1 MIVVMRKL
9 RTGWSHVAGR
19 AVAGNVCWLVMGLLI
34 SGLTLASTPAQSQ
47 DARREPG
54 LQGDGIGIYVN
65 GQLACWLGLDAGR
78 RRGSVS
84 FHLTSDGRSCSIGS
98 LPRRTPRSQVAF
110 RVSPRTAKC
119 FVFDGRQYCE

>member
-1 MIVVMRKL
+1 MITVMRTP
-9 RTGWSHVAGR
+9 TGPSHAARR
-19 AVAGNVCWLVMGLLI
+19 AITSLCWLVLGLMLV
-34 SGLTLASTPAQSQ
+34 SAPAQCQ
-47 DARREPG
+47 EARRGPE

-84 FHLTSDGRSCSIGS
+84 FSLTGDGRSCSIGS
-98 LPRRTPRSQVAF
+98 QPRRTPRPQVAL

-119 FVFDGRQYCE
+119 FFFNGRQFCE